1 MKKIAIWTAVISII
15 IFIITW
21 GVIGVKI
28 LNNEFEF
35 MTEAYIAYGSLAI
48 FFASLIYVRCT
59 YRCQHCGKQ
68 KMFFWK
74 YCPYCGNE
82 IK

>member
-15 IFIITW
+15 VFIITW

-28 LNNEFEF
+28 FNNEFEF

-48 FFASLIYVRCT
+48 FFICLIYVRCS

-68 KMFFWK
+68 KIIFGK
-74 YCPYCGNE
+74 YCPYCGKE
-82 IK
+82 IR